1 MDEKVLGPEAAFLQR
16 ARLHIRGGRRRLRQG
31 KVSAGLLTLYD
42 ALLSAM
48 YWYVASPERRDT
60 LQIKD
65 YEAHRD
71 DKVLFELLTRSGV
84 IKTSFDYEGFKSLV
98 YGPRPDF
105 DYTDI
110 LKGFES
116 VMTQLGVM
124 PFDENELPPEDPDTP

>member
-1 MDEKVLGPEAAFLQR
+1 M
-16 ARLHIRGGRRRLRQG
+16 RQG
-31 KVSAGLLTLYD
+31 KVTAGLLTLYD

-48 YWYVASPERRDT
+48 DWYVASPERRDT

-65 YEAHRD
+65 YEALRD